1 MQTGIVASKM
11 VTQVITGEIEIRRRR
26 SKAPRRI
33 SSVNY
38 RTNRRI
44 RVPEV
49 RLIDHNGT
57 NHGVVPT
64 RQAYEMAVEAELD
77 LVEVAPN
84 AKPPVCRILDYG
96 KFSYEKTKQLREAQ
110 KKQKQIEIKKIR
122 LTPRTADFHRDIH
135 VKKAREWLTEGK
147 KVQFM
152 VRFKARER
160 DYPEIG
166 RAALLEIAELLDD
179 VSEIEQRPKFEG
191 WSMTLMLAPEG
202 SS

>member
-1 MQTGIVASKM
+1 MA
-11 VTQVITGEIEIRRRR
+11 
-26 SKAPRRI
+26 
-33 SSVNY
+33 
-38 RTNRRI
+38 
-44 RVPEV
+44 
-49 RLIDHNGT
+49 
-57 NHGVVPT
+57 
-64 RQAYEMAVEAELD
+64 QAAELD

-122 LTPRTADFHRDIH
+122 LTPRTADYHRDIH
-135 VKKAREWLTEGK
+135 VKKAREWLLEGK

-166 RAALLEIAELLDD
+166 REALLEIADLLKD
-179 VSEIEQRPKFEG
+179 VSTIESRPKFEG
-191 WSMTLMLAPEG
+191 WSMTLMLTPE
-202 SS
+202 SAA

>member
-1 MQTGIVASKM
+1 
-11 VTQVITGEIEIRRRR
+11 
-26 SKAPRRI
+26 
-33 SSVNY
+33 
-38 RTNRRI
+38 
-44 RVPEV
+44 VPKV

-64 RQAYEMAVEAELD
+64 REAISMAQEAELD

-84 AKPPVCRILDYG
+84 ADPPVCRILDYG
-96 KFSYEKTKQLREAQ
+96 KFAYEKTKHEREAR

-122 LTPRTADFHRDIH
+122 LTPRTSTFHRDIQ
-135 VKKAREWLTEGK
+135 VRKANEWLTEGK

-166 RAALLEIAELLDD
+166 RELLNGIAEELNDIST
-179 VSEIEQRPKFEG
+179 VEQKPKFEG
-191 WSMTLMLAPEG
+191 WSMTLMLAPTNA
-202 SS
+202 S

>member
-1 MQTGIVASKM
+1 
-11 VTQVITGEIEIRRRR
+11 
-26 SKAPRRI
+26 
-33 SSVNY
+33 
-38 RTNRRI
+38 
-44 RVPEV
+44 
-49 RLIDHNGT
+49 LIDHNGT
-57 NHGVVPT
+57 NHGVVST
-64 RQAYEMAVEAELD
+64 RMAYEMAQEAELD

-84 AKPPVCRILDYG
+84 ARPPVCRILDYG

-152 VRFKARER
+152 VKFKSRER

-166 RAALLEIAELLDD
+166 RDALLEIAELLKD
-179 VSEIEQRPKFEG
+179 VAAVEQQPKFEG

-202 SS
+202 IA

>member
-1 MQTGIVASKM
+1 MKIPVNNLK
-11 VTQVITGEIEIRRRR
+11 IWRRKIRKRR
-26 SKAPRRI
+26 SKVPRRVT
-33 SSVNY
+33 SVQY

-64 RQAYEMAVEAELD
+64 RQAISMAEDAELD

-84 AKPPVCRILDYG
+84 ARPPVCRIMDYG
-96 KFSYEKTKQLREAQ
+96 KFAYEKTKQLREAQ
-110 KKQKQIEIKKIR
+110 RNQKQIELKKIR
-122 LTPRTADFHRDIH
+122 LTPRTSDFHRDIH

-166 RAALLEIAELLDD
+166 RDSLMEIAEMLSD
-179 VSEIEQRPKFEG
+179 VSAIEQQPKFEG
-191 WSMTLMLAPEG
+191 WSMTLTLSPENAT
-202 SS
+202 

>member
-1 MQTGIVASKM
+1 MLFRNWR
-11 VTQVITGEIEIRRRR
+11 ITIRKRR
-26 SKAPRRI
+26 SKVPRRVT
-33 SSVNY
+33 SVEY
-38 RTNRRI
+38 RTNRQI

-57 NHGVVPT
+57 NHGVVNI
-64 RQAYEMAVEAELD
+64 RRALEIAEGAELD

-84 AKPPVCRILDYG
+84 ADPPVCRVMDYG
-96 KFSYEKTKQLREAQ
+96 KFAYEKTKQLREAQ
-110 KKQKQIEIKKIR
+110 RNQKQIEIKKIR
-122 LTPRTADFHRDIH
+122 LTPRTSTFHRDIH

-166 RAALLEIAELLDD
+166 RESLLDIAGELED
-179 VSEIEQRPKFEG
+179 VATIEQQPKFEG
-191 WSMTLMLAPEG
+191 WSMTLMLTPTDASG
-202 SS
+202 

>member
-1 MQTGIVASKM
+1 
-11 VTQVITGEIEIRRRR
+11 
-26 SKAPRRI
+26 
-33 SSVNY
+33 
-38 RTNRRI
+38 
-44 RVPEV
+44 
-49 RLIDHNGT
+49 
-57 NHGVVPT
+57 
-64 RQAYEMAVEAELD
+64 MAQEAELD

-122 LTPRTADFHRDIH
+122 LTPRTSDFHRDIH

-166 RAALLEIAELLDD
+166 REALLSIAEELSDI
-179 VSEIEQRPKFEG
+179 SAIEQQPKFEG
-191 WSMTLMLAPEG
+191 WSMTLMLTPEV
-202 SS
+202 S